1 MPGDLFET
9 EDWFANLLA
18 HGFEQPPHQH
28 RAWQLPSAP
37 RGEAAHFHLMQ
48 QRPGGPLV
56 ALSNYYSGLYGPVGS
71 AESIHELSA
80 LQWQAAVKA
89 LRRLPG
95 SAVLR
100 LQPLDDARNW
110 LPALE
115 AGLRTAGFWTS
126 RYLSVSAAS
135 GPAPMAFQK
144 TLLNGCSICQIF

>member
-48 QRPGGPLV
+48 QWPGGPLV